1 MKTLKMVH
9 IKRYL
14 EKKGGGGTLSRADGK
29 FIKYVM
35 IFVKS

>member
-1 MKTLKMVH
+1 MVH

-14 EKKGGGGTLSRADGK
+14 EKKKGGTLSRADGK

-35 IFVKS
+35 IFIKS

>member
-14 EKKGGGGTLSRADGK
+14 EKKGGGYCLELMENSLN
-29 FIKYVM
+29 M
-35 IFVKS
+35 